1 MYLVPDTQIQH
12 KHNSYGCCFGCG
24 ERKIPFTCRECCTN
38 EKWTKFINIY
48 ITDDRTSGNQALG
61 LGYVTSYIKSFMLVK

>member
-1 MYLVPDTQIQH
+1 MFLTLKYNINIIHTGVALAAENAKFPSLAENAAQM
-12 KHNSYGCCFGCG
+12 
-24 ERKIPFTCRECCTN
+24 RR
-38 EKWTKFINIY
+38 WTKFINIY